1 MSHSGEESG
10 HPEPGNGGPPRGG
23 GRGGGGDSGLGP
35 AGHTLASVRLQTH
48 CACLGR
54 GDAGGEMGFLVLTVL
69 PLTVGGRASTGP
81 GSWLPFCHPG
91 AMWPQGNVVLSLSF
105 PVRAW
110 VPDKPN
116 HSITRQLLR
125 STVGGLGP
133 HLRREGPATCVSA
146 NAPGP
151 AAGERAGRPA
161 AQAWRR
167 DGRGTSTG
175 LDRQRLWE
183 KGPDPPTHRIRIC
196 ISPDPQGAPAQSHGK
211 SASPE
216 PRAGDTPR
224 RLALGEMAPPSL
236 SLSPET
242 PGREGSPSGSI
253 RAASPLIPPKLR
265 MRDEK
270 PGGEGRG
277 GPPSAVRGASPLG
290 RRETLRPALLCH
302 LGQGM
307 SPPGAS
313 GREDIPCEF
322 HGHPEP
328 SRRENASAAPERVQ
342 NNYQPTCVSY
352 ERCKC

>member
-10 HPEPGNGGPPRGG
+10 HPEPGNGWPPRG
-23 GRGGGGDSGLGP
+23 RDSGLGP

-54 GDAGGEMGFLVLTVL
+54 GDAGGEMGFLVLAVL

-125 STVGGLGP
+125 STVWGLGP

-161 AQAWRR
+161 AQAWRL

-211 SASPE
+211 GTSPE
-216 PRAGDTPR
+216 PRAQSGRHPSPPR
-224 RLALGEMAPPSL
+224 SWGNGPAFPFSFPRNP
-236 SLSPET
+236 
-242 PGREGSPSGSI
+242 
-253 RAASPLIPPKLR
+253 RA
-265 MRDEK
+265 
-270 PGGEGRG
+270 GGEPVGAQL
-277 GPPSAVRGASPLG
+277 GP
-290 RRETLRPALLCH
+290 
-302 LGQGM
+302 
-307 SPPGAS
+307 
-313 GREDIPCEF
+313 
-322 HGHPEP
+322 
-328 SRRENASAAPERVQ
+328 RVL
-342 NNYQPTCVSY
+342 
-352 ERCKC
+352 